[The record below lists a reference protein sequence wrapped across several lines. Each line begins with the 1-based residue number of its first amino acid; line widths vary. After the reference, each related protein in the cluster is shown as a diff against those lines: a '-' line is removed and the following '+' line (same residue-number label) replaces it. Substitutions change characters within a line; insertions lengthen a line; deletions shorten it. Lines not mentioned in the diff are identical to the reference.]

1 MVRQCSDEAVDAVRQ
16 DAQRFL
22 ASRPD
27 LGPADLS
34 QYSSLAESTMRSFI
48 RGGIPGGREVLRE
61 VTQVLAQAKAGEIL
75 KPGGRNGAVVLAEED
90 TKKVRRASKTT
101 HFYQTQVVR
110 RVAEVCDYC
119 CEHSSIGVITGEFGC
134 GKSESLKEWRR
145 AHAKVDSVVFEL
157 DEFSAHNK
165 VDFIKTLARMI
176 GVEVSAT
183 GTQSGGPVF
192 RGVVDKLRESP
203 MIMFFD
209 QCETA
214 RPRIFQVIRQIH
226 DRTHD
231 AGVGVVILS
240 APILLSRMNN
250 SRMADLGAIS
260 SRVSIWA
267 PLSGFSKSEMASII
281 KHEGLTDIE
290 DGAFDMWFRCTGGSM
305 RRLMRAV
312 DLLRAKHAGKRITEK
327 TIAGVASHLWGMP
340 ISEGRD

>member
-1 MVRQCSDEAVDAVRQ
+1 VVRQCSDEAVDAVRQ

-34 QYSSLAESTMRSFI
+34 QYSSLAESTVRSFI
-48 RGGIPGGREVLRE
+48 RGCIPGGREVLRE
-61 VTQVLAQAKAGEIL
+61 VTHVLAQAKAGEIL
-75 KPGGRNGAVVLAEED
+75 QPGGRNGAVVLAED
-90 TKKVRRASKTT
+90 TKTVKRAPRNT

-134 GKSESLKEWRR
+134 GKTEALKEWRR
-145 AHAKVDSVVFEL
+145 AHALKVDSVVFEL
-157 DEFSAHNK
+157 DEFAAHNK

-183 GTQSGGPVF
+183 GLQSGGPVF
-192 RGVVDKLRESP
+192 RSVCDRLLESP
-203 MIMFFD
+203 MIIFVD

-226 DRTHD
+226 DRTRD

-240 APILLSRMNN
+240 APILLARMNN

-267 PLSGFSKSEMASII
+267 PLSGFSKTEMASIV

-290 DGAFDMWFRCTGGSM
+290 EAAFDMWFKLTGGSM

-312 DLLRAKHAGKRITEK
+312 DLLRAKHSGKRITEK
-327 TIAGVASHLWGMP
+327 TIAGVAGHLWNIA
-340 ISEGRD
+340 ISEGR